1 MAGHNLIIDPESEL
15 VFSLSPNEATPR
27 CSMTLR
33 HGGGTDEFIAFKV
46 GAMCY
51 VLCMNSQLPTTLQRI
66 LLLQLN
72 ATTSSDKQC
81 FYLAAHYEFKKKI

>member
-51 VLCMNSQLPTTLQRI
+51 VLCAM
-66 LLLQLN
+66 
-72 ATTSSDKQC
+72 
-81 FYLAAHYEFKKKI
+81 YEFTITYYIAAYTTTTTTTKCNYK